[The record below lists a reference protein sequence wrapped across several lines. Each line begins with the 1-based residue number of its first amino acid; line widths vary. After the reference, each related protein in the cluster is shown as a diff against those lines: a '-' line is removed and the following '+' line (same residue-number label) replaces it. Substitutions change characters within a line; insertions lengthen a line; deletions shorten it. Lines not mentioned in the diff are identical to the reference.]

1 MAAIRANTSRTSAN
15 WNKKQKL
22 RNAALLGQGQPM
34 KYWETSGLVT
44 SGGAVRQVTKLL
56 LSLACEEMIRLFVLI
71 CKGGNR
77 MKLSELEDFR
87 FVMVTDGNQKNSKQ
101 KKQTKYENVNR
112 DAASTH
118 GGTITAAASR
128 SRDRE
133 ESV

>member
-1 MAAIRANTSRTSAN
+1 
-15 WNKKQKL
+15 
-22 RNAALLGQGQPM
+22 M

-44 SGGAVRQVTKLL
+44 SRGAVRQVTKLL

-71 CKGGNR
+71 CKGSNR

-101 KKQTKYENVNR
+101 KKETKHENVNR
-112 DAASTH
+112 NAASTQ
-118 GGTITAAASR
+118 GGTNTAAASR